1 MKLNPGE
8 NFFLSDSQALSLR
21 VHLNLEKLTEEE
33 PMNPSSKA

>member
-21 VHLNLEKLTEEE
+21 VYLNLEKIDRRGTYE
-33 PMNPSSKA
+33 PKF